1 MFILGFIAG
10 AVTMTAV
17 TVVLFTRA
25 ERKSKE
31 RFEKTLESLED

>member
-17 TVVLFTRA
+17 TVVLFTR
-25 ERKSKE
+25 EIEKLENLRKEFK
-31 RFEKTLESLED
+31 K

>member
-17 TVVLFTRA
+17 TVVLFLRA
-25 ERKSKE
+25 TRKSRETIDEILGDFK
-31 RFEKTLESLED
+31 

>member
-17 TVVLFTRA
+17 TVVLFFRETK
-25 ERKSKE
+25 KSKE
-31 RFEKTLESLED
+31 RIEEVMRDEE